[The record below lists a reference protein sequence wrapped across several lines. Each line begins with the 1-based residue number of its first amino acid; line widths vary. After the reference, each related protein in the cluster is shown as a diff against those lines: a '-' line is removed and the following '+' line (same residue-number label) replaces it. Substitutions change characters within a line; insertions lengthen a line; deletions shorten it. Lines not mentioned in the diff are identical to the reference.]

1 MDKDKALDEL
11 IAVAWEFFR
20 ITPDDY
26 LPRDHPRQVERAD
39 KYEAAQDAALKA
51 GLSKR
56 EINKVDRK
64 LIKWGE
70 TEVNTLPRGAKVL
83 ATKDFGGILRRRIPA
98 GTVGVVVQPGLGRNM
113 RVSFTLHATHEKD
126 EQVEVTVHPIDPIA
140 TALPV

>member
-11 IAVAWEFFR
+11 IAASWEFFR

-51 GLSKR
+51 GLSQR
-56 EINKVDRK
+56 ELNKVDRK

-70 TEVNTLPRGAKVL
+70 NEVNTLPRGAKVV
-83 ATKDFGGILRRRIPA
+83 ATKDFGGILRKRIPA
-98 GTVGVVVQPGLGRNM
+98 GTIGVVVQPGLGRDM
-113 RVSFTLHATHEKD
+113 RVSFTIKSEHGESED
-126 EQVEVTVHPIDPIA
+126 QSEVNVRPLDPLSPVH
-140 TALPV
+140 